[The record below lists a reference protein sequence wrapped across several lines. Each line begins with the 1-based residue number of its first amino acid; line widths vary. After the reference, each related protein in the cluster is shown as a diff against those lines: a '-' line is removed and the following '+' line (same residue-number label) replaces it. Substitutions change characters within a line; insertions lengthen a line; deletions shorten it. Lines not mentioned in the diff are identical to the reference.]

1 MYDGIKILCTGTHP
15 KDWENNH
22 LLKFASSIDI
32 STGEFLCKN
41 KVAYYRG
48 LYFHLIP
55 STVLDTTHCIIKGS
69 LAKFYNKGVDNA
81 FDYSIEMLE
90 TTISE
95 LEEKFSINTLKAQ
108 IQSFEFGVNI
118 SPKQSI
124 KQILNGLRAFQNDN
138 FIGLKEQGFF
148 NGKQIK
154 RQEYSYKLYDK
165 GLSIKKPELNLLRIE
180 YAVTSIKTAKKY
192 NIKILADLSKVSAIN
207 MLKANL
213 LQAWIAIIFYDRGM
227 KWRCMNQLQKEN
239 MLIYLD
245 ATNWKNFTKM
255 QRLRAKNDFR
265 ELHNLFC
272 NSKTQVEIYELL
284 KAKIEELI
292 ERKCYHLR
300 NLFDKQNNLKVH
312 VEMLPFTHL
321 DKQVNGNGIGFK
333 I

>member
-1 MYDGIKILCTGTHP
+1 MYDGIKILCIGTHS

-22 LLKFASSIDI
+22 LLKFATSIDT

-55 STVLDTTHCIIKGS
+55 STVSNTTHCIIKGS
-69 LAKFYNKGVDNA
+69 LAKFYNNGIDNA

-90 TTISE
+90 STISE
-95 LEEKFSINTLKAQ
+95 LEKKFSINTLKAQ

-118 SPKQSI
+118 YPKQSI

-148 NGKQIK
+148 NGKQLK

-165 GLSIKKPELNLLRIE
+165 GLSIKKPEINLLRIE
-180 YAVTSIKTAKKY
+180 YAITSIKTAKKY
-192 NIKILADLSKVSAIN
+192 NIKILADLTKSSAVDLLKKK
-207 MLKANL
+207 ML
-213 LQAWIAIIFYDRGM
+213 QVWDDIVFYDRGM
-227 KWRCMNQLQKEN
+227 KWRCMSQLQKEH
-239 MLIYLD
+239 MLLYLD
-245 ATNWKNFTKM
+245 ATNWKKFTKM

-272 NSKTQVEIYELL
+272 NSKTQVEIGELL
-284 KAKIEELI
+284 RVKIGELTVKK
-292 ERKCYHLR
+292 RYHLR
-300 NLFDKQNNLKVH
+300 NLFDNQNNLKVN
-312 VEMLPFTHL
+312 VETLPFTHL